1 MPNLVKIHVIL
12 AALLVATLVLSA
24 CSNGTRSP
32 SAGGST
38 PGTSTSSD
46 ETVQPG
52 AAMDGGTQS
61 VEARTLIAQRCANC
75 HGLERVKEAQHDE
88 VGWRSTVQRMRSKGA
103 QVDESQQA
111 AIAAF
116 LAGGGGAEL

>member
-1 MPNLVKIHVIL
+1 MPNLVKNHVIL

-24 CSNGTRSP
+24 CSNETRSP

-38 PGTSTSSD
+38 PGASRSSD
-46 ETVQPG
+46 ETAQPG
-52 AAMDGGTQS
+52 AAMDGGAQP
-61 VEARTLIAQRCANC
+61 VEPRTLIAQRCANC
-75 HGLERVKEAQHDE
+75 HGLERVKEARHDE
-88 VGWRSTVQRMRSKGA
+88 AGWRSTVQRMRSKGA
-103 QVDESQQA
+103 QVDEIQQA